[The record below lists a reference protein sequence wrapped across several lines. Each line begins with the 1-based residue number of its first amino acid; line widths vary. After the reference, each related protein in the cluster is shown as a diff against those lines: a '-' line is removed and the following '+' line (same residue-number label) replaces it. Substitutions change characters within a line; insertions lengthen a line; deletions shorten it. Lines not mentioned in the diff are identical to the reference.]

1 MMVTYACYTNS
12 GSRPV
17 NEDSIGVQVKPNQSC
32 FVVCDG
38 LGGHGMGDE
47 ASHFVSEYI
56 LNAFNQTKNADAKF
70 LDQCF
75 PEAQVALSKIQA
87 DKKLHDKMK
96 TTAVCM
102 TVQNKKAYAAYV
114 GDSRFYAFGA
124 KKVKCQS
131 EDHSIPYR
139 LYLSKQ
145 IHYEEIRNHPE
156 RNMLMRVMGI
166 AWSTPM
172 HQLLKP
178 MPLWKYQ
185 AFLLCT
191 DGFWELITEQTMCKL
206 LQEAPNVEQWLD
218 AMIQEVQKNGAGKEM
233 DNYSA
238 IAVFCK

>member
-1 MMVTYACYTNS
+1 MMITYACYTNT
-12 GSRPV
+12 GTRPV
-17 NEDSIGVQVKPNQSC
+17 NEDSIGVQVKSNRSC

-47 ASHFVSEYI
+47 ASQFVSKH
-56 LNAFNQTKNADAKF
+56 LLHAFDQTKKADAKF

-75 PEAQVALSKIQA
+75 PEAQAALSKIQA

-102 TVQNKKAYAAYV
+102 TVEDKRAYAAYV
-114 GDSRFYAFGA
+114 GDSRFYAFGS

-131 EDHSIPYR
+131 EDHSVPYR

-145 IHYEEIRNHPE
+145 ISYEEIRNHPD

-166 AWSTPM
+166 AWGAPM

-178 MPLWKYQ
+178 MPLRKYK

-191 DGFWELITEQTMCKL
+191 DGFWELITEQTMCQL
-206 LQEAPNVEQWLD
+206 LQKASTVEQW
-218 AMIQEVQKNGAGKEM
+218 MEMMVQEVQRNGFGKEM